1 MPRKIKDV
9 CVKTGTYKDRN
20 GEENGR
26 WQNVGMVLQMDDG
39 GKMVMLNRSFNPAG
53 VPFKEGSDS
62 IVLSFFDPKNK
73 DGKPIAAAPA
83 PAPAPVAV
91 VDDSD
96 IPF

>member
-20 GEENGR
+20 GEEKGR

-53 VPFKEGSDS
+53 VPHKEGSDS
-62 IVLSFFDPKNK
+62 IVLSFFDPKDK
-73 DGKPIAAAPA
+73 DGKPITAAPA
-83 PAPAPVAV
+83 PAPV

-96 IPF
+96 VPF